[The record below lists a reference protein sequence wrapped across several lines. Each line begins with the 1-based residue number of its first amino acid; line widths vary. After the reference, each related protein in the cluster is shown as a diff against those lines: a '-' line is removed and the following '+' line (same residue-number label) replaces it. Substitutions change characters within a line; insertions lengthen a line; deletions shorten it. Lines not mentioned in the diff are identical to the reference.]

1 VKRSASWP
9 QRHPRLAMW
18 AVLAI
23 GMVAILL
30 AAAQGKGLSVGQ
42 LGWLAI
48 SCVALAGACTWI
60 IGWE

>member
-1 VKRSASWP
+1 
-9 QRHPRLAMW
+9 MW